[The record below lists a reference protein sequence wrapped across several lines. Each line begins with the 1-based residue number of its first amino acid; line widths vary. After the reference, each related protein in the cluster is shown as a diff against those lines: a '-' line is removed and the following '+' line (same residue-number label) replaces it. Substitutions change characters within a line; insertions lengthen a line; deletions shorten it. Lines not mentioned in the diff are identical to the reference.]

1 LEFTKTTFLT
11 PMPVFMSKAILG
23 DQDLIT
29 KEAQENSGIFNYQM
43 YVRRN
48 LVCPFIRSKYIDLTV
63 KKLVFVRFD
72 IKRSGS

>member
-1 LEFTKTTFLT
+1 
-11 PMPVFMSKAILG
+11 MPVFMSKAILG

-63 KKLVFVRFD
+63 KKLVVRFD
-72 IKRSGS
+72 TKRSGS